1 MNDENVRW
9 LESHGF
15 AKKENVCTAP
25 GGVEWERRLNGKS
38 RLSVVHERDGN
49 WCCVADTSM
58 LIRCERGMSARD
70 ACMAAA
76 RVLAVQCR
84 DIVDRCRVDGG
95 AMKGFLEE
103 AEDVR
108 DE

>member
-9 LESHGF
+9 LELHGF
-15 AKKENVCTAP
+15 TKKENVRTAP

-38 RLSVVHERDGN
+38 CLSVVHEHDGN

-58 LIRCERGMSARD
+58 LIRCERGMSVRD
-70 ACMAAA
+70 ACMAAV

-84 DIVDRCRVDGG
+84 DIAGRCRIDGG
-95 AMKGFLEE
+95 TMNGFLEE
-103 AEDVR
+103 VDGYGK
-108 DE
+108 